1 VFLYSKIKLF
11 MGFRPPIDT
20 ATLHDIA
27 ARRDPR
33 DIVPLLW
40 EIKRLRG
47 MVLRANQVIREL
59 PERAGPYGIV
69 QECLRKE
76 LVLEP
81 CVIDE
86 EDRKQASR

>member
-1 VFLYSKIKLF
+1 MS
-11 MGFRPPIDT
+11 FRPPLDT
-20 ATLHDIA
+20 ASLHDIA
-27 ARRDPR
+27 SRRDPR

-69 QECLRKE
+69 QACLRRE

-86 EDRKQASR
+86 ENRKKGSQ